1 MELRPGG
8 IISWIVVGLLAGWLT
23 GKLVRGSGYGLLG
36 DIGLGLLGA
45 LVGGFVVGLFFHGD
59 TGFLGSIVVA
69 TIGAVILVLLVRTLS
84 GRRI

>member
-8 IISWIVVGLLAGWLT
+8 IIAWIVVGLVAGWLT

-45 LVGGFVVGLFFHGD
+45 LVGGFVVGLFVHGD
-59 TGFLGSIVVA
+59 TGFFGSIGVA
-69 TIGAVILVLLVRTLS
+69 TIGAVILVLLVRAVS
-84 GRRI
+84 GRRV